1 MKLFDIFPTPRFLT
15 LTDAGVSI
23 SERTVRY
30 ISFRPSGSGDLHIEF
45 SGEIAL
51 PEGVVSQGEVKD
63 KEKLVEIL
71 SQLSRDKGIRFVK
84 ATLPEERAYL
94 FTTAVDRVPY
104 KDLRDAVAFLIEENA
119 PVSLSKSLF
128 SFEILDNP
136 DNFKVAVSVLPTDVA
151 QTYIET
157 FEAAGLTPV
166 SFDIESQ
173 AISRALVKRGD
184 ERAHLIIY
192 LGHNRVGFYLVNDG
206 VVQFSTTMVIDVADS
221 ENPETIKALKLEI
234 RKFFSF
240 WSSKVDANSVPNQK
254 VERIIIGGPWAKDE
268 KLVSSIMSDVETP
281 YSLGN
286 VWINV
291 SDIEKRLP
299 DMSFEESLAYA
310 AAVGAALRGG
320 REEYV

>member
-30 ISFRPSGSGDLHIEF
+30 ISFKPSGRGDLHIEY

-63 KEKLVEIL
+63 KEKLVEVL
-71 SQLSRDKGIRFVK
+71 SQLSRERGIRFVK

-94 FTTAVDRVPY
+94 FTTSVDRVPY

-136 DNFKVAVSVLPTDVA
+136 GDFKVAVSVLPTDVA

-173 AISRALVKRGD
+173 AIARALVKRGD

-206 VVQFSTTMVIDVADS
+206 VVQFSTTLSIDVADS
-221 ENPETIKALKLEI
+221 ENPETIKTLKLEI

-240 WSSKVDANSVPNQK
+240 WSSKFDLNALPNQK

-268 KLVSSIMSDVETP
+268 KLVSNIMSDVETP

-299 DMSFEESLAYA
+299 DMTFEESLAYA

>member
-240 WSSKVDANSVPNQK
+240 WSSKVDANSIPNQK

>member
-30 ISFRPSGSGDLHIEF
+30 ISFRPSGSGDLHIEL

-63 KEKLVEIL
+63 KEKLVEVL
-71 SQLSRDKGIRFVK
+71 STLSRDKGIKFVK

-94 FTTAVDRVPY
+94 FTTKVDRVPY

-136 DNFKVAVSVLPTDVA
+136 EDFKVAVSVLPTDVA

-173 AISRALVKRGD
+173 AISRSLVKRGD

-206 VVQFSTTMVIDVADS
+206 VVQFSTTMLIDVADS

-240 WSSKVDANSVPNQK
+240 WSSKVDAGSVPNQK

>member
-1 MKLFDIFPTPRFLT
+1 MKLFDFFPTPRFLT

-63 KEKLVEIL
+63 KTKLIEVL
-71 SQLSRDKGIRFVK
+71 SQLSRDKGIKFVK

-94 FTTAVDRVPY
+94 FTTSVDRVPY

-136 DNFKVAVSVLPTDVA
+136 DDFKVAVSVLPTDVA

-206 VVQFSTTMVIDVADS
+206 VVQFSTTLMIDVADS

-240 WSSKVDANSVPNQK
+240 WSSKVDANSIPNQK

-286 VWINV
+286 VWVNV

>member
-310 AAVGAALRGG
+310 ATVGAALRGG